1 MEILTFREAVR
12 KRPGMYIGD
21 VTDASGANHMVFE
34 LVENVLNHFLANAA
48 TRCEIELQG
57 FELTIVDDGPGLPFH
72 VNAKSGASSLAEYA
86 LENALC
92 SPTAIGHAPHVHLVF
107 NGVGLAVVN
116 ALCSEFTVVSSDGQ
130 RIWSHAYKTGTPNG
144 RPNVTN
150 TTESSGTRLVLRLD
164 QEVFQCPPDQ
174 SYLRS
179 TLREKSHL
187 FPGFE
192 IVFNGSNFV
201 EAGGL
206 MSLAESLCEGDEQP
220 TLWHRQEYADFQ
232 IDLALAGSGSAA
244 PASQSWVNGNPTT
257 DGGTHQDALMKA
269 LQRANWKPKVSL
281 VHVVMLQPEFA
292 GPTRNKLWAPSL
304 EEPLEAAFFEALASK
319 LSGS

>member
-1 MEILTFREAVR
+1 MEIMTFREAVR

-21 VTDASGANHMVFE
+21 VTDASGANNILLE
-34 LVENVLNHFLANAA
+34 LVANVLDQFLANAA
-48 TRCEIELQG
+48 TRCKVELHG

-72 VNAKSGASSLAEYA
+72 VSAYNGAGSQAEHV
-86 LENALC
+86 LENAHFGA
-92 SPTAIGHAPHVHLVF
+92 TASGHAPHVHLVF

-130 RIWSHAYKTGTPNG
+130 STWSHAYEAGNPIG
-144 RPNVTN
+144 QPNVTN
-150 TTESSGTRLVLRLD
+150 AKESSGTRLVLRLD
-164 QEVFQCPPDQ
+164 QEIFRCPPDQ
-174 SYLRS
+174 SYLSS

-192 IVFNGSNFV
+192 IVFNGSSFIA
-201 EAGGL
+201 AGGL
-206 MSLAESLCEGDEQP
+206 MSLAESFCDGDEQP

-232 IDLALAGSGSAA
+232 IDLALAGSGSEA
-244 PASQSWVNGNPTT
+244 PTSQSWVNGSLTA

-269 LQRANWKPKVSL
+269 LKNANWKPKVSL

-304 EEPLEAAFFEALASK
+304 KEPLETAFSEALASK
-319 LSGS
+319 LRGP

>member
-1 MEILTFREAVR
+1 MEIMTFREAVR

-34 LVENVLNHFLANAA
+34 LVANVLDQFLANAA

-72 VNAKSGASSLAEYA
+72 VSADNGAGSQAEHV
-86 LENALC
+86 LENAHFGA
-92 SPTAIGHAPHVHLVF
+92 TASGHAPHVHLVF

-116 ALCSEFTVVSSDGQ
+116 ALCSEFMVVSSDGQ
-130 RIWSHAYKTGTPNG
+130 CTWSHAYKTGNPKG

-150 TTESSGTRLVLRLD
+150 ASESCGTRLVLRLD
-164 QEVFQCPPDQ
+164 QEIFRCPPDQ
-174 SYLRS
+174 SYLSS

-192 IVFNGSNFV
+192 IVFNGSSFI

-206 MSLAESLCEGDEQP
+206 MSLAENLCEGDEQP
-220 TLWHRQEYADFQ
+220 TLWHRQEYPDFQ

-244 PASQSWVNGNPTT
+244 PVAQSWVNGSPTA
-257 DGGTHQDALMKA
+257 DGGTHQDALMSA
-269 LQRANWKPKVSL
+269 LQKANWKPKVSL

-292 GPTRNKLWAPSL
+292 GPTKNKLWAPFL
-304 EEPLEAAFFEALASK
+304 EGPLEAAFCEALASK
-319 LSGS
+319 IA

>member
-1 MEILTFREAVR
+1 MEIMTFKEAVR

-21 VTDASGANHMVFE
+21 VATANGANNMVFE
-34 LVENVLNHFLANAA
+34 LVANVLDQFLANAA
-48 TRCEIELQG
+48 TRCEINLQG
-57 FELTIVDDGPGLPFH
+57 FDLTIDDDGPGLPFNVRADNGVASQAEH
-72 VNAKSGASSLAEYA
+72 V
-86 LENALC
+86 LENAHFGA
-92 SPTAIGHAPHVHLVF
+92 TASGHAPHVHLVF

-116 ALCSEFTVVSSDGQ
+116 ALCSEFIVETSNGQ
-130 RIWSHAYKTGTPNG
+130 NTWSHAYAKGTPKG
-144 RPNVTN
+144 QPTATK
-150 TTESSGTRLVLRLD
+150 TTKSKGTRLFLRLD
-164 QEVFQCPPDQ
+164 QDIFQCPPDQ

-192 IVFNGSNFV
+192 IVFNGTSFI

-206 MSLAESLCEGDEQP
+206 MSLAESICEGDKQP

-232 IDLALAGSGSAA
+232 IDLALAGLGSDK
-244 PASQSWVNGNPTT
+244 STMQSWVNGSATA
-257 DGGTHQDALMKA
+257 DGGTHQDALMSA
-269 LQRANWKPKVSL
+269 LQKANWEPEVSL

-304 EEPLEAAFFEALASK
+304 REPLEAAFSKVLAK
-319 LSGS
+319 ETA